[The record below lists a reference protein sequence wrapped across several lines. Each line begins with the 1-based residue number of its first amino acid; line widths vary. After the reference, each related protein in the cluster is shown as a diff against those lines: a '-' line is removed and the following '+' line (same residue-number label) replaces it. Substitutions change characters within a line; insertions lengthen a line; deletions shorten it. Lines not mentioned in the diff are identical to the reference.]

1 MALGSL
7 PVVGRTIPLNP
18 QMSLSI
24 RTGITMWAYRGC
36 CNFVVKIVHAP
47 TPPWPS
53 AFSSKI
59 LSNIPDGDIPPNIIT
74 PLPSGDVDIAL
85 KAIP

>member
-1 MALGSL
+1 MSSNMMALGCL

-24 RTGITMWAYRGC
+24 NTGITMCLIRKY
-36 CNFVVKIVHAP
+36 CNFVVKVVHEP
-47 TPPWPS
+47 TQPWPS

-59 LSNIPDGDIPPNIIT
+59 LPKKMDED
-74 PLPSGDVDIAL
+74 
-85 KAIP
+85 